1 MGILNICMY
10 YIEWKMGGWM
20 IYLFEVKSKFL
31 NDKILIFFLIGCSL
45 CCSNIVVF

>member
-1 MGILNICMY
+1 
-10 YIEWKMGGWM
+10 M

-45 CCSNIVVF
+45 CCSNIVVFQRVGIFKILSF